1 MTVPPGPVIPV
12 PLLPSRRTDAEHQ
25 PLAGAV
31 FPLPQG
37 ER

>member
-12 PLLPSRRTDAEHQ
+12 PLLPSRRTDAERQ
-25 PLAGAV
+25 WQAGAV

-37 ER
+37 GR